1 LFITKGL
8 VEKHGGTINLISE
21 GQNKGCTAIIEL
33 PLYENPTRARSS
45 SVDSTRSSSS
55 ILHSPRK
62 KYECPT
68 SSHRCLVVDD
78 SNPNR
83 KILVRLLERSGHVC
97 LSACHGQE
105 AIEIMNADM
114 VCANDDEN
122 HVPIDTIFMD
132 YEMPILNGPNAT
144 KVLRDSGCNAT
155 IIGVT
160 GNLLTEDVNY
170 FVSMGADKVLP
181 KPVSM
186 VSIQESWNNLGLAR
200 SV

>member
-1 LFITKGL
+1 M
-8 VEKHGGTINLISE
+8 EKHGGTINLISE

-33 PLYENPTRARSS
+33 PLYKNPARTRSS
-45 SVDSTRSSSS
+45 SVDSTRSNNSP
-55 ILHSPRK
+55 LHAPRK
-62 KYECPT
+62 KYENLKST
-68 SSHRCLVVDD
+68 GSHRCLVVDD
-78 SNPNR
+78 SLPNR
-83 KILVRLLERSGHVC
+83 KMLVRLLERSGHVC

-105 AIEIMNADM
+105 AIEIMETDM
-114 VCANDDEN
+114 LIAYDDEN

-144 KVLRDSGCNAT
+144 KELRDSGCTAT

-160 GNLLTEDVNY
+160 GNLLAEDVNY

-186 VSIQESWNNLGLAR
+186 VSIQESWTNLDLVRA
-200 SV
+200 V